1 MPAAPV
7 DPTLAPTAFLDFD
20 TPSVAA
26 FARRSAGPGTPRER
40 AVRLYHA
47 VRDGFRYDPYAFRIG
62 PEWLRASR
70 TLELGFGW
78 CVPKAILLAAC
89 CRAEGIPARLGFAD
103 VRNHLATERLVALM
117 DTPDFLWHGY
127 VALHLD
133 DRWVKAT
140 PSFNLEMCRRF
151 GVRTL
156 EFDGTRDSLLQE
168 YDERNQ
174 RHMEYLRDRGLH
186 DDLPYEE
193 AARDWRAGYPRLIAA
208 AETGDLAGRF
218 ERDRMRR

>member
-1 MPAAPV
+1 MI
-7 DPTLAPTAFLDFD
+7 DPTLAPTPFLDFGH
-20 TPSVAA
+20 PHVAE
-26 FARRSAGPGTPRER
+26 FARRSAGTGSARAR
-40 AVRLYHA
+40 AVRLYYA
-47 VRDGFRYDPYAFRIG
+47 VRDGIRYDPYAFRIS
-62 PEWLRASR
+62 PDWLRASR
-70 TLELGFGW
+70 TLEAGFGW
-78 CVPKAILLAAC
+78 CVPKSILLAAC

-103 VRNHLATERLVALM
+103 VRNHLATARLLRLM

-140 PSFNLEMCRRF
+140 PSFNVEMCRRF

-156 EFDGTRDSLLQE
+156 EFDGTQDSLLQP

-174 RHMEYLRDRGLH
+174 RHMEYLRDRGLF
-186 DDLPYEE
+186 DDLPFHE

-208 AETGDLAGRF
+208 AESGEIGGRF
-218 ERDRMRR
+218 ESDRTARREP